1 MVEYLAGSVGID
13 IYPNTKG
20 FGEELR
26 RKLARYAD
34 DDFDVRVTPD
44 VDMSRWRAAKRR
56 IEDDGIVQNVEIRG
70 DDSDLK
76 RVLRDIDKRKVS
88 PKVELTDAL
97 RDLRTMRKQVQS
109 SDKAVSAMNK
119 RIANGGDAWRKV
131 TLKSKSYQ
139 DAVKRNTR
147 LTTAY
152 ANKQIDVFG

>member
-88 PKVELTDAL
+88 PKVEL
-97 RDLRTMRKQVQS
+97 
-109 SDKAVSAMNK
+109 
-119 RIANGGDAWRKV
+119 GDAFTAADCQSDERCA
-131 TLKSKSYQ
+131 SKFSLP
-139 DAVKRNTR
+139 TR
-147 LTTAY
+147 L
-152 ANKQIDVFG
+152 FPR